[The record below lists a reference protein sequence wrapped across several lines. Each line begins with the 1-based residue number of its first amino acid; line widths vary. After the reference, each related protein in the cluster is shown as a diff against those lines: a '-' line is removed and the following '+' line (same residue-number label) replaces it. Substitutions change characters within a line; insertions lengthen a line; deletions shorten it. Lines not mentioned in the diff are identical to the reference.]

1 MLSTVAKVSIEIQT
15 KTSLGK
21 KSTINIPYV
30 NPQAT
35 NEKLRQFAQMLVAL
49 TNDTYIETT
58 KVTKESVL

>member
-1 MLSTVAKVSIEIQT
+1 VAKVSIEIQT

-21 KSTINIPYV
+21 KSTINIQYV

-49 TNDTYIETT
+49 TTDSYVGVT
-58 KVTKESVL
+58 KITKESVI